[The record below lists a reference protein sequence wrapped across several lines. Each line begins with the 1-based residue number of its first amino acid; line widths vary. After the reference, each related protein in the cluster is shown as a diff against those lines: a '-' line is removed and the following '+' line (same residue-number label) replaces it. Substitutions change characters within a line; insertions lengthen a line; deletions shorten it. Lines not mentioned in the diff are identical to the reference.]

1 MALANKD
8 NHYPNES
15 TMAIIQASAFYE
27 HNYGNSTLCHNSSG
41 SENIH
46 GISMSSLENQ
56 HNNFYQE
63 LESPEKA
70 KSGLAN
76 NSTMSNSSTVSSP
89 SSTNS
94 NGIGYQA
101 NTATRSLSEEDNSI
115 ISLKPDY
122 GAASFMHASGSLLS
136 FDQQSKTVPRSLSQK
151 MIGEEDEYPLW
162 EDYGLHHQSQVNAK
176 FTTNHCPPETS
187 RAQRIATGYGS
198 PSGRVQFAWTSDQQA
213 NVITN
218 GIQELGTQEAS
229 NHKRPSTGE
238 NVQALKQQ
246 CVIASN
252 KSKSKSASI
261 STSKDSTN
269 VAAKNRRE
277 RISERLKVLQDLVPN
292 GSKVDL
298 VTMLEKAISYVKFLQ
313 LQVKV
318 LATDEFWPAQ
328 TGKAPDLS
336 QVREAIDAILA
347 SQRDR
352 NSSPT

>member
-15 TMAIIQASAFYE
+15 TMAIIQATAFYE
-27 HNYGNSTLCHNSSG
+27 HNYGNSTFCHNSSG

-63 LESPEKA
+63 PESLEKA

-76 NSTMSNSSTVSSP
+76 NSTMSNSSSVSSP

-101 NTATRSLSEEDNSI
+101 NTVTHSLSEEDNSVV
-115 ISLKPDY
+115 SLKPDY

-136 FDQQSKTVPRSLSQK
+136 FDQQAS
-151 MIGEEDEYPLW
+151 
-162 EDYGLHHQSQVNAK
+162 
-176 FTTNHCPPETS
+176 
-187 RAQRIATGYGS
+187 
-198 PSGRVQFAWTSDQQA
+198 
-213 NVITN
+213 VITN
-218 GIQELGTQEAS
+218 GIQELGRQEAS
-229 NHKRPSTGE
+229 NNKRPSTGE

-246 CVIASN
+246 CVVASN
-252 KSKSKSASI
+252 KSKSKSAST
-261 STSKDSTN
+261 STSKDPTN
-269 VAAKNRRE
+269 FAAKNRRE

-352 NSSPT
+352 NSSST